1 MILKKFNLKLLY
13 LSLISLILLLGL
25 GFSIFYYVKKSE
37 YNNTLYEKAIFSNIK
52 YPKEQQKALE
62 ILNSKAHFDELY
74 RNIHSDYNRI
84 TKEGIILQYKV
95 LLKELYIAKI
105 DLNNDKILDVIVLVK
120 NKAYQGSI
128 FYTVIFYIVDSKD
141 NWRKVSEGLADEHI
155 IIFKQTH
162 NGYRDIGFVSLTP
175 YRDFDAGKTIY
186 SYNGKEYDDDD
197 FERQP
202 LTQKDKEVFK

>member
-1 MILKKFNLKLLY
+1 MIFKKFNLKFLC
-13 LSLISLILLLGL
+13 LSLIFLILLLGL
-25 GFSIFYYVKKSE
+25 GFSVFYYVKKSE
-37 YNNTLYEKAIFSNIK
+37 YHNTPYEKAIFSNIK

-84 TKEGIILQYKV
+84 TKEGIIQQYKV
-95 LLKELYIAKI
+95 QLKELYITKI

-128 FYTVIFYIVDSKD
+128 FYTVIFYIIDSKD
-141 NWRKVSEGLADEHI
+141 QWRLVSEGLADEYI

-175 YRDFDAGKTIY
+175 YRDFDAGKAIY
-186 SYNGKEYDDDD
+186 RYNGKEYDD
-197 FERQP
+197 FEMQP